1 MRLQLLSITFQTE
14 FCSEDLV
21 WTEQAVAPNMLSM
34 VIICVGKI
42 ALVTSLE
49 LDHVLDKLSS
59 IITRPTYECD
69 CYYNH
74 HVGRAVFT
82 EGGGGEKINLNIS
95 HYSTDREREIEAP

>member
-1 MRLQLLSITFQTE
+1 MIFRTE
-14 FCSEDLV
+14 FYSEDLAR
-21 WTEQAVAPNMLSM
+21 TEQTVAPNMLSM

-69 CYYNH
+69 CYYNY

-82 EGGGGEKINLNIS
+82 EAGGGQKINLNIG
-95 HYSTDREREIEAP
+95 HYSTDKERERHQRLGIYYFV